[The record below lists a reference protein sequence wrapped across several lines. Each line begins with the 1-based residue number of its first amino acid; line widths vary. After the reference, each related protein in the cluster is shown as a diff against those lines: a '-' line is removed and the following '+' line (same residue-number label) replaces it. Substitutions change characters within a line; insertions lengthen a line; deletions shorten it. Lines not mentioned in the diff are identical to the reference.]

1 MSEIII
7 CEQNSKMPKNLIESL
22 NFNQAGMG
30 RHKCVLCAYQNGVKD
45 GEVKALD
52 FAKDDEI
59 EECQHGRKALK
70 SSIEKNL
77 PLYFLFQSDRANK
90 DSDKDVQNPL
100 NIAIQKA
107 LLKPEIKSKLDE
119 VEQLMKNE
127 ISDIGDATVS
137 KLNEMDPNIATSLK
151 PDYSKTPEWKSVF
164 KFSFTGDDIPIN
176 KRGSGVRRLIL
187 LNYFRA
193 EADRIISENSHS
205 DVIYAIEEPETSQH
219 PDHQKVLINS
229 FINLSET

>member
-70 SSIEKNL
+70 SSIE
-77 PLYFLFQSDRANK
+77 
-90 DSDKDVQNPL
+90 
-100 NIAIQKA
+100 NI
-107 LLKPEIKSKLDE
+107 
-119 VEQLMKNE
+119 
-127 ISDIGDATVS
+127 
-137 KLNEMDPNIATSLK
+137 
-151 PDYSKTPEWKSVF
+151 
-164 KFSFTGDDIPIN
+164 
-176 KRGSGVRRLIL
+176 
-187 LNYFRA
+187 
-193 EADRIISENSHS
+193 H
-205 DVIYAIEEPETSQH
+205 
-219 PDHQKVLINS
+219 
-229 FINLSET
+229 